1 MIHDKIHQDAD
12 AAFFCLRDQLLHVLH
27 RSKRRVDI
35 HVIGNI
41 VSVIHHWGCKH
52 RAEPDDIGSQLFY
65 FVKMTDYAFQISD
78 SISVSI
84 LKTLR
89 INLVS
94 NRFVPPLFLHCFSPV
109 HFVFIMRAVL

>member
-1 MIHDKIHQDAD
+1 MIHDKVHQNAD
-12 AAFFCLRDQLLHVLH
+12 AAFFCLRNQLLHVLH

-41 VSVIHHWGCKH
+41 VSVIHHRGCKH
-52 RAEPDDIGSQLFY
+52 RTEPDDIGSQLFY
-65 FVKMTDYAFQISD
+65 FVKMTDHAFQISYAV
-78 SISVSI
+78 SIGI

-89 INLVS
+89 VNLIS
-94 NRFVPPLFLHCFSPV
+94 DRFVPPLFLHYSSPV